1 MKETSEQVTCD
12 GGDSQKEVNA
22 SLFEIKP
29 LIDTVKYLKGARKTC
44 YLPAD
49 SATLD

>member
-1 MKETSEQVTCD
+1 MKETTEQVTCD

-29 LIDTVKYLKGARKTC
+29 LMDAFQYLKETDC